1 MNLFFLIFKKWID
14 LRRLLVLKQVPRFHS
29 LTLMKRNLS
38 SQNLGS
44 EEKRTKM
51 AIVLTENERELCQL
65 LRNVV
70 QERNLKSTMR
80 IAGGWVRDKV
90 ILL

>member
-1 MNLFFLIFKKWID
+1 
-14 LRRLLVLKQVPRFHS
+14 
-29 LTLMKRNLS
+29 
-38 SQNLGS
+38 
-44 EEKRTKM
+44 M